1 MAQAITEFGEVA
13 LEIRQ
18 IEHGVTLEQSIEA
31 ISAWRASVPGDPPRI
46 SGA

>member
-18 IEHGVTLEQSIEA
+18 IEHGVTLAQSLDG
-31 ISAWRASVPGDPPRI
+31 ISACGASAPGDAPRI